1 MRRWWGKENRRRTQ
15 KEIEK
20 GDEGGDEGGVE
31 RGDEGGVEGGDGER
45 KRNEKG
51 KEMVVGLHRISH
63 APLRELES
71 ARYGLGFTE
80 LQRQQVKQ
88 SWPGDTGPFFP
99 SRESFL

>member
-1 MRRWWGKENRRRTQ
+1 MA
-15 KEIEK
+15 
-20 GDEGGDEGGVE
+20 
-31 RGDEGGVEGGDGER
+31 
-45 KRNEKG
+45 
-51 KEMVVGLHRISH
+51 VGPHRISH